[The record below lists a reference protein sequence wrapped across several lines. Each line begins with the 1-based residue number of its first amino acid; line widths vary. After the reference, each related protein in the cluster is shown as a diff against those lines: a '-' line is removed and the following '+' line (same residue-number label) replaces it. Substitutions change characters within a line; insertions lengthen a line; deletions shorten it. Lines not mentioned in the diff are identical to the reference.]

1 MELRAWINERAKLV
15 VAAAAVSLL
24 VLLIAFIICF
34 SRDRA
39 DRVRPDDKAWFYDLN
54 TGRLFTA
61 DAGLVPPTKSPS
73 GPLPDG
79 RAAGVKAY
87 VLSYASEPT
96 ESDRFI
102 GFLETRCPGSGDDSS
117 EGGASKWAS
126 GKLIKRVEDAN
137 WVPADSPW
145 GRRIMA
151 EAFIPNENGERPL
164 YVQP

>member
-1 MELRAWINERAKLV
+1 MELRTWINERAKLV
-15 VAAAAVSLL
+15 VAAASVSLV
-24 VLLIAFIICF
+24 VLLIAVILCF
-34 SRDRA
+34 SRDGTERIM
-39 DRVRPDDKAWFYDLN
+39 PGDKAWFYDLN

-61 DAGLVPPTKSPS
+61 DAELVPPIQAPS

-87 VLSYASEPT
+87 VLSYAPEPAQ
-96 ESDRFI
+96 SDRFI
-102 GFLETRCPGSGDDSS
+102 GFLETRRTGGGLESAGD
-117 EGGASKWAS
+117 GASKWAS

-137 WVPADSPW
+137 WVPAAGPQ

-164 YVQP
+164 CVQP